1 MVTKKS
7 VAFMYVKT
15 VLKVPRRS
23 DTNSKVPI
31 KEGVPMPISYICK
44 SIPAKNKPNKPCGA
58 ALRA

>member
-1 MVTKKS
+1 
-7 VAFMYVKT
+7 MYVKT

-23 DTNSKVPI
+23 DTKSKVPI